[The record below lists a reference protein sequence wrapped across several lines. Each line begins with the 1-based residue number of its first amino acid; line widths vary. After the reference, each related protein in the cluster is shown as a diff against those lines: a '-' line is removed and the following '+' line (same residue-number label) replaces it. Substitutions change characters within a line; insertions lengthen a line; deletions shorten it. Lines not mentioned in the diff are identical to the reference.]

1 MYKISY
7 KCFMKIGLDV
17 GMVKISCLRGERDGG
32 IVLVVQ
38 KVIKIR
44 KADACTSLLS
54 ESMSERTESELRPL
68 SLLSPLLRFPA
79 KKVRERKKEE
89 EEELKRGRSE
99 RGKVRGGTNVDFSRD
114 SPLLGKGRRRGFS
127 LQKRV

>member
-79 KKVRERKKEE
+79 KKVRKRK

-127 LQKRV
+127 LQKRL